1 MKVRRW
7 RATLCPAVG
16 NRFAGVGLTLRR
28 LKVGAKSIRSTISSW
43 HGDFPRKGAM
53 NRTFSD
59 TLRSVSPSS
68 GLARGWL
75 CGAPLARRCS

>member
-1 MKVRRW
+1 MRRAYVEEVEGW
-7 RATLCPAVG
+7 SEARL
-16 NRFAGVGLTLRR
+16 AGAQFRPGTE
-28 LKVGAKSIRSTISSW
+28 I
-43 HGDFPRKGAM
+43 FPRKGAM
-53 NRTFSD
+53 NRTFSA